1 MKLNTICVLSDNEI
15 HEIHLQSLEILEKI
29 GIHIQEDTALEIFEK
44 AGAKVDWNI
53 KRVFI
58 PQYLTKDALA
68 KANPNLSLYNTDGV
82 RSMTLGGGNQ
92 YFATIGYA
100 PFLIDWKTQKVRSV
114 KNTDLKEII
123 QLADVLDG
131 VDLVHPPGQP
141 IDDPSEKGDLY
152 QAKAL
157 LTNTRKPIHT
167 HAYCEK
173 HADKIIAMAAETMGG
188 MDELKKTPHL
198 IFNINT
204 FSPLTMRKDAA
215 EVIRSAAKAGV
226 PYLVTAGCMG
236 GATSPVTL
244 AGELSQANAEILSHI
259 IYSKLINP
267 EAPAIYASW
276 CRIFDMKYSTCTVAT
291 PEFAL
296 MRLAIAQLARFYNLP
311 SGGGAL
317 LSDSN
322 TIDSQYGWEKLMTS
336 FIPALGGLDIL
347 FGMGLL
353 SQMNVMSCESLIM
366 DNEIVQIIKR
376 LKSGI
381 TIGHDQ
387 LAYDII
393 KEESIKS
400 EYLTN
405 PHTYQ
410 NFKNEHFI
418 PKVSDRSMLGTFQN
432 NGSKD
437 VRMRTQNLMEEYMA
451 HYSKPGLPYDIKIKM
466 DEIINA

>member
-1 MKLNTICVLSDNEI
+1 MRLNTISVLSDNEV

-29 GIHIQEDTALEIFEK
+29 GIRIQEDTALKTFEK
-44 AGAKVDWNI
+44 AGAKADWNT

-58 PQYLTKDALA
+58 PQYLAKEVLA
-68 KANPNLSLYNTDGV
+68 KANPNLSLYTTERV

-100 PFLIDWKTQKVRSV
+100 PFLIDWKTKEVRSV
-114 KNTDLKEII
+114 LNADLKEII
-123 QLADVLDG
+123 QLADVMDG

-141 IDDPSEKGDLY
+141 VDDPSEIGDLY

-157 LTNTRKPIHT
+157 LTHTRKPIHT

-188 MDELKKTPHL
+188 MDELKKKPRL

-215 EVIRSAAKAGV
+215 EVIRSAAKANV
-226 PYLVTAGCMG
+226 PFLVTAGCMG

-244 AGELSQANAEILSHI
+244 AGELAQANAEILSHI

-276 CRIFDMKYSTCTVAT
+276 CRIFDMKHSTCTVAT

-317 LSDSN
+317 LSDAN

-366 DNEIVQIIKR
+366 DNEIVKIIKR
-376 LKSGI
+376 LKAGI
-381 TIGHDQ
+381 TVGHDQ

-393 KEESIKS
+393 EAEAAKS
-400 EYLTN
+400 EYLTH

-410 NFKNEHFI
+410 NFKKEHFI
-418 PKVSDRSMLGTFQN
+418 PEVSDRSMLGTFQN

-437 VRMRTQNLMEEYMA
+437 VRMRTQNLMEKYMA
-451 HYSKPGLPYDIKIKM
+451 RYSKPDLPDDIEQKIN
-466 DEIINA
+466 DIIAA

>member
-1 MKLNTICVLSDNEI
+1 MRLNTISVLSDNEI
-15 HEIHLQSLEILEKI
+15 NQIHLTSLEILEKL
-29 GIHIQEDTALEIFEK
+29 GVHIQEDAALKTFEK
-44 AGAKVDWNI
+44 AGAKVDWNS
-53 KRVFI
+53 KRAYI
-58 PQYLTKDALA
+58 PQYLFNETMG
-68 KANPNLSLYNTDGV
+68 KANPSLSLYNTDGV
-82 RSMTLGGGNQ
+82 RSMILGGDNQ
-92 YFATIGYA
+92 YYATIGYA
-100 PFLIDWKTQKVRSV
+100 NFLIDWKTGEYRDVL
-114 KNTDLKEII
+114 NADLKEII
-123 QLADVLDG
+123 QLTDVLEG

-141 IDDPSEKGDLY
+141 IDDPSEIGDLY

-157 LTNTRKPIHT
+157 LTNTRKPIHS
-167 HAYCEK
+167 HAYSGK
-173 HADKIIAMAAETMGG
+173 HADKMIAMAAETMGG
-188 MDELKKTPHL
+188 LDELKKKPRL

-244 AGELSQANAEILSHI
+244 AGELAQANAEILSHI

-267 EAPAIYASW
+267 EASAIYASW

-296 MRLAIAQLARFYNLP
+296 MRLAIAQLAKFYNLP

-322 TIDSQYGWEKLMTS
+322 TIDAQFGWEKMMTS
-336 FIPALGGLDIL
+336 FIPAMGGLNIL

-353 SQMNVMSCESLIM
+353 SQMSVMSCQALLM
-366 DNEIVQIIKR
+366 DNEIVNIIKR

-381 TIGHDQ
+381 TVGPDQ
-387 LAYDII
+387 LAYEII
-393 KEESIKS
+393 EKEVNDSG
-400 EYLTN
+400 YLTS
-405 PHTYQ
+405 PHTFQ
-410 NFKNEHFI
+410 NFKKEHFI
-418 PKVSDRSMLGTFQN
+418 PKLSDRSMLASFQA

-437 VRMRTQNLMEEYMA
+437 VRARTRNMMEECMA
-451 HYSKPGLPYDIKIKM
+451 RYSKPTLPKNIEQKM
-466 DEIINA
+466 DEIIND